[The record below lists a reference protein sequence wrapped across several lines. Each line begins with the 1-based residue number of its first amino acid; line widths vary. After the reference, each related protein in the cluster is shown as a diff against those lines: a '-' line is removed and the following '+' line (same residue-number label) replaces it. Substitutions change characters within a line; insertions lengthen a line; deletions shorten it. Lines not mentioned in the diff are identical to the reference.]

1 MTIKLSIFTYFLFIN
16 LFIYSLVRPSS
27 FYDLPFLF
35 IYRVRHM
42 FCNKVSVQLF
52 PKFSINTKN
61 IFLEREHGHRTQIY
75 YYYSKKSPLFFI
87 QAVKRFG
94 NPSTAA
100 LKVSCGIFVH
110 SR

>member
-1 MTIKLSIFTYFLFIN
+1 
-16 LFIYSLVRPSS
+16 
-27 FYDLPFLF
+27 
-35 IYRVRHM
+35 M

-110 SR
+110 SRWREEFSASRLACVIAQAFASNTPRME